1 MTRRVDRHVREI
13 DLALFA
19 AGDLK
24 FLNRMAV
31 RLHTANCEE
40 CRVRVQAYCLDRE
53 RLKQDASE
61 LPAGVNW
68 DGLAAEMTANIRV
81 GLAAGECVAPRGRR
95 RIARAWWPAAAVAS
109 AAVVLTMAAWWLNLP
124 ASDTESLA
132 RAMRSLVHV
141 QTVAAKELPYVD
153 ASPASGIEV
162 GENGSALR
170 PFQGTAAPLAVSV
183 STEGSASARYIDAD
197 DQITITS
204 VMNVQ

>member
-1 MTRRVDRHVREI
+1 MSGHVREV

-19 AGDLK
+19 AGDLNL
-24 FLNRMAV
+24 LNRAAV
-31 RLHTANCEE
+31 RLHTANCEG
-40 CRVRVQAYCLDRE
+40 CRARVQGYRQDRE
-53 RLKQDASE
+53 RLRQDATE
-61 LPAGVNW
+61 MPVGVNW
-68 DGLAAEMTANIRV
+68 ERLAAEMTANIRV
-81 GLAAGECVAPRGRR
+81 GLAAGECVAPRGRK

-109 AAVVLTMAAWWLNLP
+109 AAVLLTMSAWWLNLP

-141 QTVAAKELPYVD
+141 RTVAAKEQPYVE
-153 ASPASGIEV
+153 ASPSGIEV
-162 GENGSALR
+162 RENGSALR
-170 PFQGTAAPLAVSV
+170 PLQGTARPLVVSV

>member
-1 MTRRVDRHVREI
+1 MTGHAQKHVREI

-24 FLNRMAV
+24 FWNRVAV
-31 RLHTANCEE
+31 RLHTANCEP
-40 CRVRVQAYCLDRE
+40 CRARVQAYHLDRD

-68 DGLAAEMTANIRV
+68 GRLAAEMTANIRV
-81 GLAAGECVAPRGRR
+81 GLAAGECVAPRRGK
-95 RIARAWWPAAAVAS
+95 RIAPGWWPAAAVAS
-109 AAVVLTMAAWWLNLP
+109 TAVLLTMAAWWLNLP

-132 RAMRSLVHV
+132 RAMRKLVPARA
-141 QTVAAKELPYVD
+141 VATKELPYID
-153 ASPASGIEV
+153 ASPSGIEV
-162 GENGSALR
+162 RENGSALWHS
-170 PFQGTAAPLAVSV
+170 QGTAMPRAVSV
-183 STEGSASARYIDAD
+183 STSGSASARYIDED